1 MQLGQAHMRFSY
13 ADSFGG
19 PERALDAY
27 ERLIYDVMVGD
38 RTLFTTSAAIE
49 RLWEIADP
57 VVREPPPVE
66 IYEPGSWGP
75 EATEALLAPHRWH
88 VPSDHP

>member
-1 MQLGQAHMRFSY
+1 
-13 ADSFGG
+13 
-19 PERALDAY
+19 
-27 ERLIYDVMVGD
+27 MVGD
-38 RTLFTTSAAIE
+38 RTLFTTSEAIE

-75 EATEALLAPHRWH
+75 EAAEALLAPHRWH
-88 VPSDHP
+88 APTGHP

>member
-1 MQLGQAHMRFSY
+1 MRFSY

-49 RLWEIADP
+49 RLWEVADP

-75 EATEALLAPHRWH
+75 AGTEALLAPHRWH

>member
-1 MQLGQAHMRFSY
+1 
-13 ADSFGG
+13 
-19 PERALDAY
+19 
-27 ERLIYDVMVGD
+27 MVGD

-49 RLWEIADP
+49 RLWEVADP
-57 VVREPPPVE
+57 VVREPPAVE

-75 EATEALLAPHRWH
+75 EATDALLAPHRWH